1 MIILSDV
8 ADFLARGY
16 VPRATLITVD
26 VMQPI
31 GLNVMWG
38 GDPDTIYESF
48 KALAFTG
55 QPYRHP

>member
-1 MIILSDV
+1 MIILPDV

-16 VPRATLITVD
+16 VPRATPITVD
-26 VMQPI
+26 VIQAI

-38 GDPDTIYESF
+38 DPDKIYESF

-55 QPYRHP
+55 QPYRHS